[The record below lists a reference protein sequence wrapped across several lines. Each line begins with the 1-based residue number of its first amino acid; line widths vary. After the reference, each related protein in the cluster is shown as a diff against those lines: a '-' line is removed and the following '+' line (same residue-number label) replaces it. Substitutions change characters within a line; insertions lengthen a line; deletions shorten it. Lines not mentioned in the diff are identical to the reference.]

1 MAGIVIADA
10 SPVIGLSIIDKLEW
24 LPELFGAVWIPVAVR
39 NEILPD
45 RSAPGEAVIR
55 QALEQGWIKVWDKPF
70 ELLPDLGLDEG
81 ESACISIAAGCTEP
95 VLLLIDER
103 AGRAVAGEYGL
114 KITGLAALV
123 GQAKKRGLIANAHEV
138 FDQLHRAGFRM
149 APVVIRSV
157 LERVGE
163 L

>member
-1 MAGIVIADA
+1 MAGIVISDA
-10 SPVIGLSIIDKLEW
+10 SPLIGLSIIDKLDW
-24 LPELFGAVWIPVAVR
+24 LPVMFGEVWIPAEVI

-45 RSAPGEAVIR
+45 RDAPGETAIR
-55 QALEQGWIKVWDKPF
+55 ETIERGWIKVWDKPF
-70 ELLPDLGLDEG
+70 ELLPDLCLDEG
-81 ESACISIAAGCTEP
+81 ESACISIAVGCSEA

-103 AGRAVAGEYGL
+103 AGRAVAGEYGV

-123 GQAKKRGLIANAHEV
+123 GHAKKRGLIADAREV

-149 APVVIRSV
+149 APVVIKSV
-157 LERVGE
+157 LARVGE